1 VSYIVSF
8 GAALPE
14 RIVTNEEMAPLVGKT
29 PEWIRNVS
37 GISERRWTSNGTTLV
52 DLAAAAAQDCLTRS
66 ATAVK
71 EIGMV
76 LVSSASWGRQ
86 FPGPAAQVALR
97 LGIADRPAV
106 DVPIASAGSLF
117 ALSLAADLAPSRGP
131 VLVVASEV
139 MSEVVQRPPME
150 AGVAALFGDG
160 AGACLVHPTSGR
172 QKIVGSVLGSDGS
185 FSEDL
190 RLVYAQPLCMN
201 GRSVILQASRKI
213 PRAISEVAAAHG
225 VALQEISHFIMH
237 QANQNLM
244 DRVADSLGVER
255 TRFFSNIARYGNT
268 SSASML
274 IAAAEWE
281 IDNPTFQNGRV
292 CYAAFG
298 AGFHWGAVLTEAVV
312 PPSV

>member
-1 VSYIVSF
+1 MNF
-8 GAALPE
+8 GAALPD
-14 RIVTNEEMAPLVGKT
+14 RVVTNEEMAPLVGKT
-29 PEWIRNVS
+29 PDWIRNVS
-37 GISERRWTSNGTTLV
+37 GISERRWTSNGTTLI
-52 DLAAAAAQDCLTRS
+52 DLAVAAAQDCLNRS
-66 ATAVK
+66 AVSTAAV
-71 EIGMV
+71 GMV
-76 LVSSASWGRQ
+76 LVSSGSWGRQ

-97 LGIADRPAV
+97 LGLADRPAV
-106 DVPIASAGSLF
+106 DIPIASAGSLF

-160 AGACLVHPTSGR
+160 AGACLIHPTAGKQR
-172 QKIVGSVLGSDGS
+172 VIGSVLGSDGS
-185 FSEDL
+185 FSDDL
-190 RLVYAQPLCMN
+190 RLTYSQPLCMN

-213 PRAISEVAAAHG
+213 PRAITEVASANG
-225 VALQEISHFIMH
+225 VPVQGISQFIMH

-244 DRVADSLGVER
+244 DRVADSLGVDR
-255 TRFFSNIARYGNT
+255 GLFFSNIARYGNT

-281 IDNPTFQNGRV
+281 NDTPAQPGSRV

-298 AGFHWGAVLTEAVV
+298 AGFHWGALLAETV
-312 PPSV
+312 PHSI